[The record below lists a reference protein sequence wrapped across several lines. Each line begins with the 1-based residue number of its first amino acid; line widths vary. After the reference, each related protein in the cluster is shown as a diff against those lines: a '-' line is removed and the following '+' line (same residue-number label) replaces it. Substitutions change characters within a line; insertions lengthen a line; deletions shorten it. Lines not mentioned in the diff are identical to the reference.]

1 MSAETDALV
10 VAHRA
15 DAKVDTHA
23 ALLKELITGISTKLD
38 SIYYN
43 LDNKIDILRK
53 ENTAQHNEARKDRET
68 QVQQIREQISEI
80 NTEQAVT
87 EEKVVAYVDAKDTAT
102 NSRITKIIYWIGG
115 LLGAGGLSAVGAEK
129 VIPLLS

>member
-1 MSAETDALV
+1 MTETEALV
-10 VAHRA
+10 IAHRA
-15 DAKVDTHA
+15 DAKVDAHSV
-23 ALLKELITGISTKLD
+23 LLRELVTGLSTKLD

-53 ENTAQHNEARKDRET
+53 ENTEQHREARQDRESQVNIIKDRLST
-68 QVQQIREQISEI
+68 IV
-80 NTEQAVT
+80 TEQAVT

-115 LLGAGGLSAVGAEK
+115 LLGAGTASAVGIDK
-129 VIPLLS
+129 VVPLLS